1 MYICKVIN
9 NEKLKVMKTIEEKRE
24 ELKNERVMLW
34 FDNIDS
40 ITLEQTMHFIT
51 IKDLSDN
58 ELSRIWSDIFL
69 WNVNSHFVLIDGE
82 RKSKLNWEKR

>member
-1 MYICKVIN
+1 
-9 NEKLKVMKTIEEKRE
+9 MKTIEEKRE

-40 ITLEQTMHFIT
+40 ITLEETMHFIT
-51 IKDLSDN
+51 VKDLSND
-58 ELSRIWSDIFL
+58 EVSRIWSDIFL

-82 RKSKLNWEKR
+82 RTSKLNWEKR